1 MVLSTNAEYGA
12 YLSPMYQSPD
22 KNRRGINVY
31 HMSEIQNVS
40 GRSKEGKV
48 INAEYQLPLFIL
60 TPNEREC
67 IARLNSDILGLVIGR
82 MNKIS
87 SLQWNIVRKK
97 KEEDR
102 EAEKLRAFKQIYDE
116 YKDATLQDAIIRQRC
131 VMNIKSELPDV
142 KPDLSN
148 FDNSLRRWRKRI
160 KYTIE
165 DSSQKIID
173 WLNSANLEDDFEEFQ
188 KKWVF
193 DLMIHGSEAI
203 YKKYINGA
211 LEDFYL
217 LPGGSVFPLRSK
229 YVGAQTGYV
238 QMLAGYMP
246 QIYFSNELLFDSYV
260 PISARS
266 YGLIPIEALINK
278 ISESLLFDKLA
289 AERADGTK
297 PPEKLVILG
306 SNNNMFGD
314 IGDAGFNVP
323 INQEEQK
330 RIETIVNEERKNAIR
345 VISGH
350 GTPVIADISKADTFE
365 SQSNRQTSL
374 KKDIA
379 LVFSATPMEMGLAGS
394 DDTSGRSTSETQER
408 IERERGVFPI
418 VRIIDKTITAKIIP
432 YKFGSGWKLEHKTGL
447 TEAEQIK
454 LDSMM
459 LTSGSYD
466 INAIRETRGDEPY
479 PEEIYDRPLGISQD
493 NQSAGQN
500 EMSPLY
506 IREAN

>member
-1 MVLSTNAEYGA
+1 M
-12 YLSPMYQSPD
+12 
-22 KNRRGINVY
+22 
-31 HMSEIQNVS
+31 
-40 GRSKEGKV
+40 
-48 INAEYQLPLFIL
+48 
-60 TPNEREC
+60 
-67 IARLNSDILGLVIGR
+67 
-82 MNKIS
+82 
-87 SLQWNIVRKK
+87 
-97 KEEDR
+97 
-102 EAEKLRAFKQIYDE
+102 
-116 YKDATLQDAIIRQRC
+116 
-131 VMNIKSELPDV
+131 
-142 KPDLSN
+142 
-148 FDNSLRRWRKRI
+148 RRWRKRI